1 MKVLRF
7 DSVGGAS
14 GDMILASLIG
24 LGIDTRELHSQLRS
38 LAIHDFEIATTPA
51 SQHGL
56 DGIQASV
63 NFPEQPKTTHRNL
76 NDILE
81 MINKSALP
89 DRAKTLSIKVFERLA
104 EAEAKIHATTPDKVH
119 FHEVGAMDSII
130 DIVGSCAGL
139 TMLGINAVTCG
150 PIPLGSGTTE
160 SAHGV
165 IPVPA
170 PATLELLKG
179 YPVIQTDEPHELVT
193 PTGAALLTTWMQT
206 IKTHDAETPPE
217 EQNAVVI
224 QSVSHAFGHRRLN
237 NRPNLLRATILDS
250 ADTSVQAGAETEQCI
265 VVECNID
272 DTVPELLGSLAQ
284 KLMEN
289 NALDVFTTAVQMKKQ
304 RPGTLFT
311 LLCRPTEKKQLL
323 DIIFEESTTF
333 GVREY
338 AVKRTLLQRRQ
349 SEIQTPY
356 GKIRVKIGSWKGR
369 DITRAPEHRDC
380 LKCAYEH
387 GVAVRTVYEA
397 ALKA

>member
-14 GDMILASLIG
+14 GDMILAALVG
-24 LGIDTRELHSQLRS
+24 LGIDTKELHDQLES
-38 LAIHDFEIATTPA
+38 LGISDFEIVTNPV
-51 SQHGL
+51 SQQGL
-56 DGIQASV
+56 NGMQASV
-63 NFPEQPKTTHRNL
+63 KIPTDPTHRNL
-76 NDILE
+76 VDILK
-81 MINKSALP
+81 MINGSSLP
-89 DRAKTLSIKVFERLA
+89 DGARLLSTKVFQRLA
-104 EAEAKIHATTPDKVH
+104 EAEAKVHATTPDKVH

-130 DIVGSCAGL
+130 DIVGSCTAL
-139 TMLGINAVTCG
+139 AMLDVDIVTCG
-150 PIPLGSGTTE
+150 PLPLGSGTTQ

-179 YPVIQTDEPHELVT
+179 HPVTQTDEPHELVT
-193 PTGAALLTTWMQT
+193 PTGAALLTTWMQAV
-206 IKTHDAETPPE
+206 KTNDGKKTPE
-217 EQNAVVI
+217 RNALTI
-224 QSVSHAFGHRRLN
+224 QSISHAFGHRKLN
-237 NRPNLLRATILDS
+237 NRPNLLRATILES
-250 ADTSVQAGAETEQCI
+250 ARISVQPDADNGQCI

-272 DTVPELLGSLAQ
+272 DTIPELLGSLAQ
-284 KLMEN
+284 KLMES
-289 NALDVFTTAVQMKKQ
+289 NALDVFTTPVQMKKQ
-304 RPGTLFT
+304 RPGTLLT
-311 LLCRPTEKKQLL
+311 VLCRPTEKEQLT

-338 AVKRTLLQRRQ
+338 SVKRTLLQRRQ
-349 SEIQTPY
+349 TQIETPY
-356 GKIRVKIGSWKGR
+356 GKVRVKIGSWKGK